1 MSKRPQ
7 VRTTLTLT
15 AALVAVLAGATA
27 CVPAEDATVEPT
39 PTATITDRSKPA
51 PEETP
56 EEAEET
62 VDDTERTTAF
72 DRALKD
78 ALGVQDAYTELA
90 AADATLWGGYIAGV
104 RIDGARAYVT
114 LQVAADDPQRDDL
127 GTRAAKAMGTLLP
140 GTAVEDIN
148 WLIVEDANGTVIAQ
162 EQPNPI
168 M

>member
-1 MSKRPQ
+1 MSTRSKL
-7 VRTTLTLT
+7 RTAITLA
-15 AALVAVLAGATA
+15 AALTVVLTGVTA

-39 PTATITDRSKPA
+39 PTATIADRSKPA

-56 EEAEET
+56 AEAEET
-62 VDDTERTTAF
+62 VDDTERATAF

-78 ALGVQDAYTELA
+78 ALGVEDAYTELA
-90 AADATLWGGYIAGV
+90 AADATLWGGYISDV
-104 RIDGARAYVT
+104 RIDGARAYIT

-127 GTRAAKAMGTLLP
+127 GTRAAKAMSTLLP
-140 GTAVEDIN
+140 GAAVEDIN